1 MVKTGRAIADIVR
14 ERKLLPDDELDAI
27 LVARSHDV
35 ARHAGRGR
43 EEDMTTAGGR
53 DRVHGLTRW
62 SGGRRWRRRQHA
74 RLFRPED
81 LGCSSGRGRDAW
93 QRPDQI
99 MDAWASGDGSVVADL
114 GAGSGWFTTRLAGRV
129 GPNGV
134 VYAEDIQRQMIEAIE
149 RRVEREGLK
158 NVKTVLGTPTDP
170 KLPAPL
176 DAVLIV
182 DAYHEMEQP
191 VTLLRNVAK
200 ALKPTGTVGIVN
212 YKKDGGG
219 PGPSME
225 ERVDPDKVIADAR
238 AAGLEL
244 RKRENFLRYQYLL
257 TFGLPP
263 K

>member
-1 MVKTGRAIADIVR
+1 M
-14 ERKLLPDDELDAI
+14 RKR
-27 LVARSHDV
+27 LVAAV
-35 ARHAGRGR
+35 VLACLAVCARVPLA
-43 EEDMTTAGGR
+43 A
-53 DRVHGLTRW
+53 
-62 SGGRRWRRRQHA
+62 QHA
-74 RLFRPED
+74 RLFPPQD
-81 LGCSSGRGRDAW
+81 LGLLEGPDRDAW

-99 MDAWASGDGSVVADL
+99 MDALLIGEGSVVADL
-114 GAGSGWFTTRLAGRV
+114 GAGGGWFTVRLARSV
-129 GPNGV
+129 GPNGL
-134 VYAEDIQRQMIEAIE
+134 VYAEDIQPQMIQAID
-149 RRVEREGLK
+149 RRVQREELH
-158 NVKTVLGTPTDP
+158 NVKTVLGTPVDP
-170 KLPAPL
+170 RLPASSV

-191 VTLLRNVAK
+191 VALLRNVAK
-200 ALKPTGTVGIVN
+200 ALKPTGIVGIVN

-238 AAGLEL
+238 AAGLDL